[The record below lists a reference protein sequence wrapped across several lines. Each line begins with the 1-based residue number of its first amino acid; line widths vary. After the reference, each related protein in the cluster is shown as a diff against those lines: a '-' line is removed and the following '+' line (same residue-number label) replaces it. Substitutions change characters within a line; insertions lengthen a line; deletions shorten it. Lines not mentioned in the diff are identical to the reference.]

1 MANVLNVHYRNPN
14 YANFIAAYQLDD
26 MKTVFNWSH
35 GEVVRKRYYR
45 WLVRDYLDG
54 LGHFYIKRYDYPKA
68 NMRYSFVGSNAFRE
82 WTNSIRMQQLG
93 ISQPEIVVVATRKN
107 FWGVTGSF
115 IITLEVASAR
125 SLDKLLEDPIDRP
138 DDEMLDKLATS
149 LVNLIRQM
157 HSGGFSHRDLKP
169 RNLLVSQLD
178 TQLKLIPIDSL
189 NGLSLNLLTRRRCIR
204 RDYRFLLNDT
214 HLGQLIAAKIK

>member
-1 MANVLNVHYRNPN
+1 MANVLTVHYRNPN
-14 YANFIAAYQLDD
+14 YASFIAAYQLDD
-26 MKTVFNWSH
+26 MNTVFKWSH
-35 GEVVRKRYYR
+35 GEVVRKRAFR

-68 NMRYSFVGSNAFRE
+68 NMRYNFVGSNALRE
-82 WTNSIRMQQLG
+82 WTNSKRMQQLG
-93 ISQPEIVVVATRKN
+93 IPQPDIVVVATRKN

-115 IITLEVASAR
+115 IITREVAAAR

-138 DDEMLDKLATS
+138 EDEMLDMLATS
-149 LVNLIRQM
+149 LVNMIRQM
-157 HSGGFSHRDLKP
+157 HSGGFSHRDLKA
-169 RNLLVSQLD
+169 RNLLISQFG

-189 NGLSLNLLTRRRCIR
+189 NGRSLNLLTRRRCIR
-204 RDYRFLLNDT
+204 RDYRFLLNDA